1 MSQSSVP
8 DLTVEFCGIRF
19 PNPLLLGSGGLG
31 ENASTLVRFL
41 DAGAGG
47 VVTRTTRGI
56 VDDERK
62 VFPSPHL
69 FIESKRN
76 YMLNA
81 EWGNLAPWEY
91 WIREGLPGLQEKGI
105 VIVSISGRDINDCV
119 DLARKFDRLRLPL
132 FEINISCSHAG
143 SLYGRITDDAN
154 HVRALVSRLKKA
166 VKTPIMLKLG
176 WSPVLPEIAKI
187 AADAGVDAI
196 ATTNSIGPGLD
207 VRLEDG
213 QPQLGIYGG
222 AGGVTGRAIFP
233 IALQCVHS
241 VVEAVDVPV
250 IGVGGIS
257 SYREVIKMLMVG
269 ARGVQIYTEA
279 FLRGPII
286 FRRILADLT
295 RFLAERGYRSL
306 EELRGLSRSYLQM
319 PTNLRPLIPE
329 VVGEKCTG
337 CNVCTTVCTV
347 DAISVNGKAVI
358 DPNACIGCGA
368 CFHVCPPVYNAIT
381 WPV

>member
-1 MSQSSVP
+1 MNQSTVP

-31 ENASTLVRFL
+31 ENAPTLIRFL
-41 DAGAGG
+41 DAGAAG
-47 VVTRTTRGI
+47 VVTRTTRET

-69 FIESKRN
+69 FVESRRN
-76 YMLNA
+76 YLLNA

-91 WIREGLPGLQEKGI
+91 WIREGLPDLKDKGI

-119 DLARKFDRLRLPL
+119 DLACKLDQLRLPL
-132 FEINISCSHAG
+132 FEINISCSHSG
-143 SLYGRITDDAN
+143 LLYGRITDDAN
-154 HVRALVSRLKKA
+154 HVRALVSRLKKT

-176 WSPVLPEIAKI
+176 WSPVLPEIARI
-187 AADAGVDAI
+187 AAAAGADAI

-213 QPQLGIYGG
+213 KPQLGIQGG

-241 VVEAVDVPV
+241 VVEVVDIPV

-257 SYREVIKMLMVG
+257 SYREVVKMLMIG

-279 FLRGPII
+279 LLRGPAI
-286 FRRILADLT
+286 FGRILTDLS
-295 RFLAERGYRSL
+295 RFLCERGYRSL
-306 EELRGLSRSYLQM
+306 EDLRGLSRPYLQT

-329 VVGEKCTG
+329 VVMEKCTG
-337 CNVCTTVCTV
+337 CNVCTAVCTV
-347 DAISVNGKAVI
+347 DAISVNDKAVI
-358 DPNACIGCGA
+358 DPAACIGCGA
-368 CFHVCPPVYNAIT
+368 CFHVCPPAYNAIT
-381 WPV
+381 WPA